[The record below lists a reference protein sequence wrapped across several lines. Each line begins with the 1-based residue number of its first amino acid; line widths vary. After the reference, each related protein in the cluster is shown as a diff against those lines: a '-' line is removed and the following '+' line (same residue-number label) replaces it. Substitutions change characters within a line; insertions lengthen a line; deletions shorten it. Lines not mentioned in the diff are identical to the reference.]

1 MKTTSPSSHQP
12 RSQSQSQLLQSQ
24 LEQQAIDAMIAYG
37 KDSSTRPQML
47 KALDDALLHYGSAE
61 GHREIVLN
69 GWIIKTIHA
78 LDRCQLRKLERTAL
92 EHLTV
97 LSI

>member
-1 MKTTSPSSHQP
+1 MKTTFPAPHQS

-24 LEQQAIDAMIAYG
+24 LERQAIEAMIAYG

-47 KALDDALLHYGSAE
+47 KAFDDALLHYGNAE

-78 LDRCQLRKLERTAL
+78 LDRCQLQKLERTAL
-92 EHLTV
+92 EYLNT
-97 LSI
+97 LNS